1 MESRISVGLNPYFGF
16 LHARRPGRMSL
27 VLDLMEEFRPI
38 AVDRPLIKLARTT
51 PSSLANLLS
60 EDVEK
65 KSESVK
71 HVWRLLNEHMK
82 TAKPP
87 IQQLVLTQARM
98 LARAIRDKAPYT
110 PFKAKW

>member
-1 MESRISVGLNPYFGF
+1 MKSV
-16 LHARRPGRMSL
+16 RRMSL
-27 VLDLMEEFRPI
+27 VLDLTEEFRPI
-38 AVDRPLIKLARTT
+38 AVDRPLIKLARTN
-51 PSSLANLLS
+51 PKSLANLLS

-71 HVWRLLNEHMK
+71 HVWRLLNENMK

-87 IQQLVLTQARM
+87 IQQLVLTQARI